1 MTESLRIKCPCCGAV
16 LTVKNLPGIETR
28 KVRCPLCKESSP
40 FLSFQALSKPKKA
53 EDSTKL
59 SSNFT
64 ISVGQVKIEGSQ
76 EAPYQL
82 SLGKNI
88 IGREAAG
95 SSTHIQIPAKGTK
108 SMSREHLI
116 IEVKEILGKGIV
128 HYVSLY
134 KEQVNI
140 TKINGQQLEYGDRVI
155 LKHGDTIQFPDT
167 ALIFENIKE

>member
-1 MTESLRIKCPCCGAV
+1 MESIRIKCPCCGAV
-16 LTVKNLPGIETR
+16 LNVKNLPGIETK

-40 FLSFQALSKPKKA
+40 FLSFQALSKPRKI

-64 ISVGQVKIEGSQ
+64 ISIGQLKIKDSQ
-76 EAPYQL
+76 DAPYQL
-82 SLGKNI
+82 GLGKNVV
-88 IGREAAG
+88 GREAAG
-95 SSTHIQIPAKGTK
+95 SSTHIQIPAKGAK

-116 IEVKEILGKGIV
+116 IEVKEIPGKGIV

-134 KEQVNI
+134 KEQVNP
-140 TKINGQQLEYGDRVI
+140 TKINGQQLEYGDSVI